1 MNWEIEHPYGE
12 SGTYIGDENTALIC
26 KIYPDGERH
35 RHLIAAVPEL
45 LAACKQAWHYI
56 HACKRP
62 GEDRDNPSY
71 TINIVENVLSAAIAK
86 AIGRE

>member
-35 RHLIAAVPEL
+35 RHLIAAAPDMYEALKDVLDEL
-45 LAACKQAWHYI
+45 HKH
-56 HACKRP
+56 HKM
-62 GEDRDNPSY
+62 
-71 TINIVENVLSAAIAK
+71 NVKKDYSLMIADSMARKAIAK
-86 AIGRE
+86 AERGE